1 MPIASSDL
9 LWCYVLF
16 FTQKRN
22 DNEGKK
28 KEKKEKK
35 SMDEALPHLKGRPKM
50 KYKGQTWSFIKVHNA
65 IKFHNDM

>member
-9 LWCYVLF
+9 LCCHVLF

-28 KEKKEKK
+28 KEKK
-35 SMDEALPHLKGRPKM
+35 SMDEALPHLKGRPKI
-50 KYKGQTWSFIKVHNA
+50 KYKGQTWSPIKVHNT

>member
-1 MPIASSDL
+1 MFYSSHK
-9 LWCYVLF
+9 
-16 FTQKRN
+16 KRN

-50 KYKGQTWSFIKVHNA
+50 IKRVWQCGCGCFLNN
-65 IKFHNDM
+65 FLCQNTCQ